1 MPALRELGGVL
12 LVVVRHLHLDLRDG
26 RLGTKM
32 EESWCT
38 IFFFMLIMDS
48 KQKLFM
54 KLGELGGASHGCP
67 SSAPESPWWSP
78 GDKNGR
84 SVGTV

>member
-1 MPALRELGGVL
+1 M
-12 LVVVRHLHLDLRDG
+12 VVRHLHLDLRDG

-38 IFFFMLIMDS
+38 NVFSCSSWIQN
-48 KQKLFM
+48 KNCLFM

-67 SSAPESPWWSP
+67 SSAPESP
-78 GDKNGR
+78 
-84 SVGTV
+84 